1 MFLKAFFITLGCLFF
16 SSSWAHHSDAVYD
29 RDQLL
34 VINAK
39 VVEFQFR
46 NPHVTIFVE
55 EQEGDSRQWEIE
67 TGSTPIMRRSGW
79 TQETFTVGEVVQ
91 VRAHPATTG
100 ELKAILNNIQTAN
113 GDVWIQVENAPE
125 VTVAAQSIDGVWRGE
140 PSTELSMDNSTV
152 VFSSAGLEAERAYE
166 VTSHSQNLDC
176 EPLPP
181 PFLNSN
187 ALYLTEIEIRED
199 LAFIRNE
206 FFDVE
211 RTVHLDG
218 RSHPENGERTA
229 QGHSIGWWEDEVL
242 VVETRLLADHRVGG
256 AFFGLPST
264 SEKHVIEK
272 YSLSEDRKR
281 AIIDIWFED
290 PEYLNEPYV
299 GQTTLVYSPEQELYS
314 YECPALSTAQQDRS

>member
-1 MFLKAFFITLGCLFF
+1 MQKIILKIIFVTLGLIPFGA
-16 SSSWAHHSDAVYD
+16 SLAHHSDAVYD
-29 RDQLL
+29 RSQMLA
-34 VINAK
+34 INAT
-39 VVEFQFR
+39 VVEFRFR

-55 EQEGDSRQWEIE
+55 EQEGDRRVWEIE

-79 TQETFTVGEVVQ
+79 SNETFTVGEAIQ

-113 GDVWIQVENAPE
+113 GDVWVQVENAPE
-125 VTVAAQSIDGVWRGE
+125 VSVAAQSIEGVWRGE
-140 PSTELSMDNSTV
+140 PSTELSMENSTV
-152 VFSSAGLEAERAYE
+152 VFTPAGVEAERAYE

-187 ALYLTEIEIRED
+187 ALYLTEIEISD
-199 LAFIRNE
+199 SVVYIRNE

-211 RTVHLDG
+211 RTVYLDG
-218 RSHPENGERTA
+218 RAHPENGERTA
-229 QGHSIGWWEDEVL
+229 QGHSIGWWEEDVL
-242 VVETRLLADHRVGG
+242 VVETKLLADHRIGG

-264 SEKHVIEK
+264 EAKVVTER

-281 AIIDIWFED
+281 AIIDISFED
-290 PEYLNEPYV
+290 PEYLSEPYV
-299 GQTTLVYSPEQELYS
+299 GQTTLVYSPELELYS
-314 YECPALSTAQQDRS
+314 YECPAQAAAQ